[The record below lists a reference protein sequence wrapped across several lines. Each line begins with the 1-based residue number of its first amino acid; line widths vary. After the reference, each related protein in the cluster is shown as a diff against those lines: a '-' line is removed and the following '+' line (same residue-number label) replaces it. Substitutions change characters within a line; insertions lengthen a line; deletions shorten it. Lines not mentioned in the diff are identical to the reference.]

1 MYRVLILRNSIFAR
15 HGYIFKSE
23 DLKAYFSKF
32 NWYIG
37 FSRFL
42 SKTYLNKSS
51 SMTSLLTRLEVFA
64 FKMP

>member
-1 MYRVLILRNSIFAR
+1 M
-15 HGYIFKSE
+15 FKSE

-51 SMTSLLTRLEVFA
+51 SMTSLLTRLELFA
-64 FKMP
+64 FRMP